1 MMAVHD
7 EKKSHSRYFDSLD
20 LGKSAEQRF
29 LLIFKS
35 YTSPSYH
42 LKNEKLF
49 ERDFSGEII
58 LDRMLHVGNS
68 KDRFIKYQIVE
79 GTVIDDSGVVINLDR
94 KNDIRRMANEM
105 YREYPEIIANSILN
119 KSQKKLLLHGLSI

>member
-1 MMAVHD
+1 M
-7 EKKSHSRYFDSLD
+7 
-20 LGKSAEQRF
+20 
-29 LLIFKS
+29 
-35 YTSPSYH
+35 
-42 LKNEKLF
+42 KNEKLF

-79 GTVIDDSGVVINLDR
+79 GTVIDNSGVVINLDR